1 MVYND
6 VWDLHA
12 PPKPLIV
19 RGRQSLGV
27 VYGGVVTRPPSVGVP
42 RGPVA
47 WQRVTVRPAAIFD
60 CAGA

>member
-1 MVYND
+1 MNSI
-6 VWDLHA
+6 DLSM
-12 PPKPLIV
+12 IRV
-19 RGRQSLGV
+19 SGLGFR